1 MPILKLYLLKF
12 DIKPTR
18 QGLRVLALCEK
29 EVYSMIGM
37 ENNQR
42 ASVE

>member
-1 MPILKLYLLKF
+1 MKRKIVPVSKLYLYKF

-18 QGLRVLALCEK
+18 QGLRVPALCEK

-37 ENNQR
+37 ENN
-42 ASVE
+42 